1 MDIQAFQDKRQ
12 ELIGLTEA
20 LARVEGI
27 EASTMTRPVAD
38 VVGEVPGAETV
49 PVAREVAELARKL
62 REDQFRIALVAPF
75 QSGKST
81 TFDALLGGEEVS
93 PRGDNTS
100 TSATIVHGRHT
111 TDPALVGRSEVTWK
125 NDAELLLMLPEKLLV
140 PHLADLAPERF
151 AAEGAA
157 LDDLRLND
165 PRDLD
170 LLRRATER
178 EWARYREKPRG
189 YGSDNL
195 DLLRAAYVMVHHYGN
210 AHLRALQARQ
220 GLLRTEEEVEP
231 LVRFPRGWAR
241 RFDPSKP
248 EPEPFDDAETT
259 FLFVKKVTCYV
270 DSPAL
275 AALGCSVVDCPGLF
289 ANRYDTSVTLEEL
302 GNCDVAWVLLGE
314 KAVADT
320 ERKQIKAV
328 AKAKPGAMVFS
339 LNMRPEKPKRI
350 YEEKIR
356 PADVARLNQTLPT
369 PITAEDCLLYQARL
383 ALTAVQAGRLR
394 AGTLPEPTQA
404 QIMRRGE
411 EIADE
416 DEPFESPLAV
426 LEALAQDDLE
436 ALGVLEDE
444 EVSSLSFTDPQGVA
458 IARRESGLDTVVETL
473 QRNVVVNRGRI
484 ILKTNGSDRLRRAV
498 DALRTDTERHAQ
510 DLREGLAA
518 AEARVAE
525 KQKRLD
531 AYVRVCDEQFAALA
545 NMAGL
550 AADLEEEFL
559 ARVAGPTRKETLEE
573 ALADVTILVGKRR
586 EALQAW
592 LDTAFRRI
600 LDQNLRQWAFDMRD
614 GKSEAFK
621 GFRKQLA
628 TIQRK
633 VEVALKGESPLPGDG
648 SGRVP
653 GAPDIRLDIAI
664 GPDWGKII
672 GIVADI
678 VAMLPLPGGKL
689 VKLVKGAR
697 FVAAVALKIFGK
709 TLPTQEEKLAQAMRD
724 DLPEALGKACRDYAK
739 TLSAAWAEAL
749 FRNAQE
755 AIRAGVEARR
765 RDLEADLAQVRE
777 ELGCD
782 QAAREQTLA
791 RLEATLAQVRPIDE
805 RLAAFEAEL
814 ARLLA

>member
-38 VVGEVPGAETV
+38 VVGEAPEAETV
-49 PVAREVAELARKL
+49 PVAREVGDLLRKL

-81 TFDALLGGEEVS
+81 TFDALLGGEEVA
-93 PRGDNTS
+93 PRGDNTA

-111 TDPALVGRSEVTWK
+111 TDPALAGKAEVAWK
-125 NDAELLLMLPEKLLV
+125 NDAELLLMLPEKLLA
-140 PHLADLAPERF
+140 PRLADLAPERF
-151 AAEGAA
+151 GEGAS
-157 LDDLRLND
+157 LDDLRLDD
-165 PRDLD
+165 PRDLE
-170 LLRRATER
+170 LLRRATAL
-178 EWARYREKPRG
+178 EWARYREKPLG
-189 YGSDNL
+189 YGSGNL
-195 DLLRAAYVMVHHYGN
+195 DLLRTAYVMVRHYGN

-220 GLLRTEEEVEP
+220 GAFRTEEVAP
-231 LVRFPRGWAR
+231 LVRFPRRWIQ
-241 RFDPSKP
+241 RFDLSKP

-289 ANRYDTSVTLEEL
+289 ANRYDTAVTREEL

-314 KAVADT
+314 TQVT
-320 ERKQIKAV
+320 SSELKQIKAV
-328 AKAKPGAMVFS
+328 AQAKPGAMVFA
-339 LNMRPEKPKRI
+339 LNMKPDKPRHV
-350 YEEKIR
+350 YEEKIL
-356 PADVARLNQTLPT
+356 PNDVARLNQTLPT
-369 PITAEDCLLYQARL
+369 RIEAKDCLLYQARL
-383 ALTAVQAGRLR
+383 ALVAVQAERLR
-394 AGTLPEPTQA
+394 AGTLSAPTQA

-411 EIADE
+411 KSADE
-416 DEPFESPLAV
+416 DDPFESPLAV
-426 LEALAQDDLE
+426 LEVLAQEDLE
-436 ALGVLEDE
+436 ALDVLPEGEAPD
-444 EVSSLSFTDPQGVA
+444 VSLDDPQGVA
-458 IARRESGLDTVVETL
+458 IARRESGLDDIIEAL
-473 QRNVVVNRGRI
+473 QRNVVANRGRI

-498 DALRTDTERHAQ
+498 DALRSDTERHVK

-518 AEARVAE
+518 AERRAAE

-545 NMAGL
+545 NTAGL

-559 ARVAGPTRKETLEE
+559 ECVAGPTQAETLKE
-573 ALADVTILVGKRR
+573 ALDDVAILVGKRQ

-592 LDTAFRRI
+592 LGTAFRRI
-600 LDQNLRQWAFDMRD
+600 LGQNLQLWAFDMRD
-614 GKSEAFK
+614 GKSEAFE

-633 VEVALKGESPLPGDG
+633 VKVALKWESPLPDDG
-648 SGRVP
+648 GFAPS
-653 GAPDIRLDIAI
+653 APDIRPDIEI
-664 GPDWGKII
+664 GLDWGKII

-678 VAMLPLPGGKL
+678 VAVLPIPGGKFL
-689 VKLVKGAR
+689 KLLKGAR
-697 FVAAVALKIFGK
+697 FVAAAILKIVGK
-709 TLPTQEEKLAQAMRD
+709 TLPTQEEKLAQALRA
-724 DLPEALGKACRDYAK
+724 DLPEALAKACRDYAEE
-739 TLSAAWAEAL
+739 LSAAWAKAL
-749 FRNAQE
+749 FGNAQA
-755 AIRAGVEARR
+755 AIRAAVEARR

-777 ELGCD
+777 ELGRD
-782 QAAREQTLA
+782 RAAREQTLA
-791 RLEATLAQVRPIDE
+791 RLEATLAQVRPIDA

-814 ARLLA
+814 ARLLG

>member
-27 EASTMTRPVAD
+27 EASTMTRAVAD
-38 VVGEVPGAETV
+38 VVGEEPGAETV
-49 PVAREVAELARKL
+49 PVAREVADLARKL
-62 REDQFRIALVAPF
+62 REDQFRMALVAPF

-81 TFDALLGGEEVS
+81 TFDALLGGEEIS
-93 PRGDNTS
+93 PRGDNTA
-100 TSATIVHGRHT
+100 TSATVVHGRHT

-125 NDAELLLMLPEKLLV
+125 NDAELLLMLPEKLLM
-140 PHLADLAPERF
+140 PQLAALAPERF
-151 AAEGAA
+151 GEGAT
-157 LDDLRLND
+157 LDDLRLGD

-178 EWARYREKPRG
+178 EWARYREKALG
-189 YGSDNL
+189 YGADNL
-195 DLLRAAYVMVHHYGN
+195 DRLRIAYVMVRHYGN

-220 GLLRTEEEVEP
+220 GALPMEEVEP

-241 RFDPSKP
+241 RFDLSHP

-259 FLFVKKVTCYV
+259 FLFVKKVTIHV
-270 DSPAL
+270 NSPAL

-302 GNCDVAWVLLGE
+302 GNCDVAWVLLGDKQVTASE
-314 KAVADT
+314 L
-320 ERKQIKAV
+320 KQIKAV
-328 AKAKPGAMVFS
+328 VKAKPGAMVFA
-339 LNMRPEKPKRI
+339 LNMKPDKPRHV

-383 ALTAVQAGRLR
+383 ALVAVQAERLR
-394 AGTLPEPTQA
+394 AGTLPEATQA
-404 QIMRRGE
+404 QIMRQGE
-411 EIADE
+411 KRADE
-416 DEPFESPLAV
+416 DDPFESPLAV
-426 LEALAQDDLE
+426 LEEFARGDLE
-436 ALGVLEDE
+436 ALDVLPEGEASDL
-444 EVSSLSFTDPQGVA
+444 SLDDPQGVA
-458 IARRESGLDTVVETL
+458 IARRESGLDAVVEAL
-473 QRNVVVNRGRI
+473 QHNVAANRGRI

-545 NMAGL
+545 NTAGL

-559 ARVAGPTRKETLEE
+559 ARVAGPTQEETLEE
-573 ALADVTILVGKRR
+573 ALADVTILVDKRR

-592 LDTAFRRI
+592 LGTAFRRI

-614 GKSEAFK
+614 GKSEAFE

-633 VEVALKGESPLPGDG
+633 VEVALKGETPLPGDG

-653 GAPDIRLDIAI
+653 GAPDIRPDIDI
-664 GPDWGKII
+664 GLDWGKII

-689 VKLVKGAR
+689 VKLFKGAR
-697 FVAAVALKIFGK
+697 FVAAVALKIVGK
-709 TLPTQEEKLAQAMRD
+709 NLPSQEEKLAQAIRAN
-724 DLPEALGKACRDYAK
+724 LPEALEKACRDYAK
-739 TLSAAWAEAL
+739 ELSAAWAEAL

-777 ELGCD
+777 ELGRD
-782 QAAREQTLA
+782 QVARGQTLA
-791 RLEATLAQVRPIDE
+791 RLEATLAQVRPIDA
-805 RLAAFEAEL
+805 RLKAFEAEL